1 MSQLTCHHILAS
13 GALCQS
19 PPLRHRDYCRFHLQ
33 QIGRRMKAARARAR
47 QQPAVLRL
55 PLLEDLYSVQIAL
68 MQLADAIAY
77 QEIDPQHARLLT
89 TVLRLAMQ
97 NLKSKQGWE
106 RSSRFQ
112 LADTEASPT
121 VWDSFEQEHDLP
133 ADLHLSL
140 DPEAA
145 FPPTNESTS
154 GAPFNPSVGLSGRNT
169 LDPGIG
175 MYGNDDVVR
184 AKVGQLLRDAETP
197 VPGTPAQVTADDV
210 EIMDVYEREGN
221 DAMMRCIAEQ
231 QRSRSRRE
239 RRTRRLQYEEMARN
253 HNIQRAARKLVE
265 DQRKAE
271 AAASKAQ
278 PTSSDAAQALAQPDA
293 DANRKPPQSE
303 AALQAQT
310 AVAGERKRTTGV

>member
-1 MSQLTCHHILAS
+1 MSTTCHHILAS

-97 NLKSKQGWE
+97 NLKSKQGWD

-112 LADTEASPT
+112 LADTEAAPT
-121 VWDSFEQEHDLP
+121 VWESFEREHDLP
-133 ADLHLSL
+133 VDLDLSL
-140 DPEAA
+140 DPEVA
-145 FPPTNESTS
+145 FPPTNEDTS
-154 GAPFNPSVGLSGRNT
+154 GAPYI
-169 LDPGIG
+169 PGVG

-184 AKVGQLLRDAETP
+184 AKVGQLLREAEAP
-197 VPGTPAQVTADDV
+197 VPGTPAQVTADEV

-271 AAASKAQ
+271 AAASKPQ
-278 PTSSDAAQALAQPDA
+278 PTSSNAAQALAQGDA
-293 DANRKPPQSE
+293 EANRKPPQSDTSSQE
-303 AALQAQT
+303 QT
-310 AVAGERKRTTGV
+310 AVAGEL